1 MINVHSDSQLQQYQA
16 ENHHHHHQN
25 LNLNPSEG
33 QAQQMTYTMWRVLL
47 TSLMVDGFAVVVCE
61 VV

>member
-33 QAQQMTYTMWRVLL
+33 QTQL
-47 TSLMVDGFAVVVCE
+47 TDDVYNVEGFAYVFDGRRLCGGCL
-61 VV
+61 